1 MDEEQVRQQLDTEM
15 IMMNFNRLY
24 ELGNQA
30 IQLGLIAGHGF
41 QGGMYEI
48 LKNGEAL
55 TMSPETAQ
63 TYLKKLI
70 EEAEA

>member
-1 MDEEQVRQQLDTEM
+1 MDEEQVRDQMDAEM
-15 IMMNFNRLY
+15 LQISFNRLY

-48 LKNGEAL
+48 LKDGEAL

-63 TYLKKLI
+63 TYLEELI
-70 EEAEA
+70 QNKT